1 MKKFTYTNILI
12 AFLIVVSINCSNT
25 EPEAMNGSVQSTESV
40 VPSTSKE
47 ANTSPSVT
55 VPTQSTEKSQ
65 NAPAQPKQQ
74 TASSSA
80 MNIQNPFLINE
91 PQIINCLVGIF
102 GQQRYKE
109 LQVTQPTQTEI
120 DMINPC
126 MPLLQASNTNA
137 KMPKTA
143 TGNQSSPTMKP
154 GIMPPAMPQ
163 NQDFQKYVDL
173 IKQDPTVCYNATGML
188 ADVCKMGPAP
198 TANTSHDGPPPNARN
213 NNEPLGPPT
222 AKPNDKL
229 ETDTTIELGPL
240 VDPDNPPKIATYNFI
255 DLKPFV
261 SISKIRAITGHMYS
275 YGDSEYDATG
285 KSCRSM
291 KHYFESY
298 TKVQRWNSSFGSY
311 NTKGNIN
318 FYAPTDGTLTD
329 VVTASAEGGTEY
341 QFRIQSSL
349 QPRIG
354 FSFHHIDLLPELRNG
369 AEVSGGQLLGTMYRN
384 NGQGEIATFINTGEV
399 EGDSG
404 DYISFFDVMSDDV
417 FAMYQAKGIQ
427 SRSQMTIPLAEREAN
442 PIGCTIGDGKGAKFI
457 PNQDELTFAQWQDST
472 DNWVFM
478 KN

>member
-109 LQVTQPTQTEI
+109 LQVTQPTQKEI
-120 DMINPC
+120 TMINPC
-126 MPLLQASNTNA
+126 MPLLQASNNVS

-143 TGNQSSPTMKP
+143 ISNQNSPTMKP
-154 GIMPPAMPQ
+154 GVMPTAMPQ

-173 IKQDPTVCYNATGML
+173 IKKDPTVCYNATGML
-188 ADVCKMGPAP
+188 AEVCKMGPAP
-198 TANTSHDGPPPNARN
+198 SSNVSHGGPPPNARN

-222 AKPNDKL
+222 AKPNETK
-229 ETDTTIELGPL
+229 ETDTTIELGAL
-240 VDPDNPPKIATYNFI
+240 VDPNNPPKIATYNFI
-255 DLKPFV
+255 DLGPFV

-298 TKVQRWNSSFGSY
+298 TKDQRWNSH
-311 NTKGNIN
+311 
-318 FYAPTDGTLTD
+318 L
-329 VVTASAEGGTEY
+329 
-341 QFRIQSSL
+341 
-349 QPRIG
+349 
-354 FSFHHIDLLPELRNG
+354 
-369 AEVSGGQLLGTMYRN
+369 
-384 NGQGEIATFINTGEV
+384 
-399 EGDSG
+399 
-404 DYISFFDVMSDDV
+404 
-417 FAMYQAKGIQ
+417 
-427 SRSQMTIPLAEREAN
+427 
-442 PIGCTIGDGKGAKFI
+442 
-457 PNQDELTFAQWQDST
+457 
-472 DNWVFM
+472 
-478 KN
+478 